1 MKNRIAKNFLFSIA
15 LFTIS
20 NVASAEE
27 KKNSVH
33 SSLEGKLV
41 ELKGGNAT
49 AAKIS
54 AEVDYYVLY
63 HSASWWGGCKAVTK
77 QLVSL
82 NEKNLKLGD
91 KKKFQLI
98 LVDYDRTTEA
108 SIKYLKSSKIN
119 WPAIKHDKKESVKK
133 VTSLGENG
141 LPNVVLLKPDG
152 SMVSNDRTEVLKR
165 LEKLTSS

>member
-1 MKNRIAKNFLFSIA
+1 
-15 LFTIS
+15 
-20 NVASAEE
+20 
-27 KKNSVH
+27 
-33 SSLEGKLV
+33 
-41 ELKGGNAT
+41 
-49 AAKIS
+49 
-54 AEVDYYVLY
+54 
-63 HSASWWGGCKAVTK
+63 
-77 QLVSL
+77 LVSL

>member
-1 MKNRIAKNFLFSIA
+1 MKNRITKNFLFSIA

-33 SSLEGKLV
+33 SSLKGKLV

-63 HSASWWGGCKAVTK
+63 HSASW
-77 QLVSL
+77 
-82 NEKNLKLGD
+82 
-91 KKKFQLI
+91 
-98 LVDYDRTTEA
+98 
-108 SIKYLKSSKIN
+108 
-119 WPAIKHDKKESVKK
+119 
-133 VTSLGENG
+133 
-141 LPNVVLLKPDG
+141 
-152 SMVSNDRTEVLKR
+152 
-165 LEKLTSS
+165 